1 MLKSIRKLLSI
12 TASLDLEIWQMD
24 VKTTFLNGSL
34 DESIYMMQ
42 PEGFIEK
49 GQMEKVYKLQKSIYG
64 LKQASRS
71 WNIRFDQAVKG
82 FGFIQNPDK
91 PCVYKRIKGDKL
103 VFLIL
108 YVDDILLIGNDDS
121 KKGMLPF
128 RHGIKLSKEQVPKNE
143 HEEQFMSRVPYASA
157 VGSLMYAML
166 CTRPDICF
174 TVGIVSRFQSKTG
187 PDH

>member
-1 MLKSIRKLLSI
+1 MPPLFLPKL
-12 TASLDLEIWQMD
+12 A
-24 VKTTFLNGSL
+24 FLNGSL

-49 GQMEKVYKLQKSIYG
+49 GQVEKVCKLQKSIYG

-82 FGFIQNPDK
+82 FGFIQNLDE

-108 YVDDILLIGNDDS
+108 YVDDILLIGNDVGVLTSVKEWLAKQFDMKDLGEASFILGIQVIRDRKNRTIALSQASLNLDS
-121 KKGMLPF
+121 PPRSPIHTDL
-128 RHGIKLSKEQVPKNE
+128 H
-143 HEEQFMSRVPYASA
+143 
-157 VGSLMYAML
+157 GSL
-166 CTRPDICF
+166 DIF
-174 TVGIVSRFQSKTG
+174 YRTNLGSI
-187 PDH
+187 